1 MPQQSALN
9 QFVRGAQTTQERLLR
24 AAASGTFLDE
34 PPEPAPDAPGYRSG
48 STGKFVG
55 YGVDEHDATRSVDT
69 GRIRDIGKPEPVP
82 RSTLTA
88 RYGAPDGAESLR
100 DDDDAT
106 PARAANNVA
115 ASGQGVILDEEA
127 TTGLDSGMLNDE
139 IETAAG
145 LDADLGDADSFT
157 DDLPAPGER
166 RDAGGRRG
174 TVPQG
179 FVDNLASGRDA
190 DIAFT
195 EAEAE
200 RSANE
205 PEREEF
211 NLPAWTIS
219 RGQTYLNEK
228 VYGEGRQDLEPLRE
242 RVRDVSPTSDESLE
256 LTRDEYDTF
265 QRVVREGA
273 DEELDSVEGRE
284 ANIFGDADQQR
295 EAARE
300 ARQGIINNPPS
311 FGGDRR

>member
-1 MPQQSALN
+1 MTQQSALN

-48 STGKFVG
+48 STGQFVG

-69 GRIRDIGKPEPVP
+69 GRITSIGEPEAVP

-100 DDDDAT
+100 DDDGAA
-106 PARAANNVA
+106 ARETNNMA
-115 ASGQGVILDEEA
+115 ASGQGIILEEEA
-127 TTGLDSGMLNDE
+127 ATGLDSGMLNDE

-145 LDADLGDADSFT
+145 LDAGVGEADSSFT
-157 DDLPAPGER
+157 DELPAPGER

-195 EAEAE
+195 RAE
-200 RSANE
+200 SD
-205 PEREEF
+205 
-211 NLPAWTIS
+211 
-219 RGQTYLNEK
+219 RG
-228 VYGEGRQDLEPLRE
+228 
-242 RVRDVSPTSDESLE
+242 
-256 LTRDEYDTF
+256 
-265 QRVVREGA
+265 
-273 DEELDSVEGRE
+273 
-284 ANIFGDADQQR
+284 
-295 EAARE
+295 
-300 ARQGIINNPPS
+300 
-311 FGGDRR
+311 GGFDR